1 MNPCRLDRE
10 IPYWGPRVALRL
22 YARSSSLGLHLSP
35 QELLQILLPWASIPL
50 PTWPPASWGF
60 TSPQTALHPATY
72 WSLFPPGKE
81 PGPPPPGPSP
91 TPWLPWLHLIPSAAP
106 VSSRLQYPFP
116 CLKAETFTW
125 IQACSPLNPGPH
137 HPSSLQG
144 PSSQSSTS
152 GCPNNA
158 WACTR
163 LPACGHL
170 PLLP

>member
-1 MNPCRLDRE
+1 MLTGQGNTLL
-10 IPYWGPRVALRL
+10 GPQGCSVPVCVVLIVGSPSFSPRAASELPP
-22 YARSSSLGLHLSP
+22 LGLHPTSNL
-35 QELLQILLPWASIPL
+35 ASCFL
-50 PTWPPASWGF
+50 G
-60 TSPQTALHPATY
+60 LHV
-72 WSLFPPGKE
+72 
-81 PGPPPPGPSP
+81 PPPDSSASCNLLVSLP
-91 TPWLPWLHLIPSAAP
+91 PWKGARASSTWTFTHTLAPLGSISSAVP

-152 GCPNNA
+152 GCLNNT
-158 WACTR
+158 WACTS